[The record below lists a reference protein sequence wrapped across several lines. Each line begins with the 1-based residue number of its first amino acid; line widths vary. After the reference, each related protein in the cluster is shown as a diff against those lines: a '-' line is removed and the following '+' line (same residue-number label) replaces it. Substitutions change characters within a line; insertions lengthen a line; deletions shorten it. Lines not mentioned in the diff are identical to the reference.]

1 MNGRIFRVGAAALAA
16 AMLLSGCSMLNG
28 LIAHFAPKDED
39 ITLYQFEEVPVKNPE
54 YVLLETTYGT
64 IKILL
69 LNEAV
74 PNASKNFAGLA
85 KENFYKDTFVYG
97 VDHESG
103 ALLAGC
109 PEGDGTGSKTFL
121 DEPFDVE
128 LSLDTY
134 CFTGAVGMLPDID
147 TEKND
152 CKFFIVAPRTLTE
165 EDMENHKA
173 FLAPKVYQKYL
184 EVGGNPDLDGFFS
197 IFGQVVEGM
206 DVVEQ
211 IMAVELNDDN
221 SPTIPI
227 QFLSCEYIGPEE
239 RKD

>member
-1 MNGRIFRVGAAALAA
+1 MKGRIVQAGVAALLIAVV
-16 AMLLSGCSMLNG
+16 LSGCDFVNS
-28 LIAHFAPKDED
+28 LIAQFAPKDED
-39 ITLYQFEEVPVKNPE
+39 ITLYQFEEVAPKNPE
-54 YVLLETTYGT
+54 YVLLETTHGT

-85 KENFYKDTFVYG
+85 KENFYKDTFIYG

-109 PEGDGTGSKTFL
+109 PEGDGTGSETFL

-147 TEKND
+147 TDKND
-152 CKFFIVAPRTLTE
+152 CKFFIVAPQTLTE
-165 EDMENHKA
+165 EDMKNHKA

-184 EVGGNPDLDGFFS
+184 EVGGNPELDGFFS

-206 DVVEQ
+206 DVVEK
-211 IMAVELNDDN
+211 IMTVELDDKN
-221 SPTIPI
+221 SPVVPI

-239 RKD
+239 WKD